1 MHVLNLHGAI
11 CSAVVVNSHSEVHK
25 TGVVSPSALSS
36 PNCQKVVTWILSHS
50 TPTVTSRFT
59 DFIRHV
65 YASIGTSIVSSCCNS
80 KPFIVVCFLCLW
92 PNFHALS
99 SPSLDCEFRF
109 LDWAEFRFVF
119 HADCL
124 SSIYDCVLF
133 LTMVLVC
140 CIGLFVCISLD
151 LPINIHKWILTLTPY
166 HNRLHHLAFLSVEKQ
181 ELCKLSHSKETV
193 LH

>member
-11 CSAVVVNSHSEVHK
+11 CSAVVVNSQQSTVRGVQWAK

-36 PNCQKVVTWILSHS
+36 PNCQRVVTWILSHS

-92 PNFHALS
+92 PIFHALS
-99 SPSLDCEFRF
+99 SPSLY
-109 LDWAEFRFVF
+109 FRFVF

-124 SSIYDCVLF
+124 SSFYDCVLF

-151 LPINIHKWILTLTPY
+151 LIINIHKWILTLTPY
-166 HNRLHHLAFLSVEKQ
+166 HNRLHRLAFLSVEKQ